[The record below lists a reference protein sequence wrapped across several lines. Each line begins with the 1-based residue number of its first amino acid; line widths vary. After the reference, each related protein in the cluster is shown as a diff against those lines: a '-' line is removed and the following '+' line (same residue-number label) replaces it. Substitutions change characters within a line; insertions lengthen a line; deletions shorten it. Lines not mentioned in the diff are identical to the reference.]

1 MYNVHFSSSLVTK
14 ETMRLLGSQPKSGQG
29 TIRFAP
35 FSISGTCSIKK
46 TALTGKMNPIC
57 FNTSTSTGN
66 KRATKSSW
74 SKSVFFFYLPVA
86 PLIETAL
93 LAFFNTAMNTCKEN
107 TKKGGKES
115 LYRCLLLFIVLLK

>member
-29 TIRFAP
+29 TIKFAP

-46 TALTGKMNPIC
+46 TALTSKMNHIC

-74 SKSVFFFYLPVA
+74 SKSVFFYLPVA

-93 LAFFNTAMNTCKEN
+93 LAFFNTTMNTCKKN
-107 TKKGGKES
+107 TKIGGKES
-115 LYRCLLLFIVLLK
+115 LYRCILLFIVLLK